1 MGLPINHSMQ
11 IWSYLNTLK
20 LQKDI
25 INSIPLPNA
34 YITEL
39 SLTLPKQAYILNL
52 KKIKSVLHEILFY
65 SRKTPNTKQ
74 PSDLLKFHSNFEV
87 LN

>member
-1 MGLPINHSMQ
+1 M
-11 IWSYLNTLK
+11 
-20 LQKDI
+20 
-25 INSIPLPNA
+25 
-34 YITEL
+34 
-39 SLTLPKQAYILNL
+39 SLYNRTFFGPTKNLEQAYILNF

-74 PSDLLKFHSNFEV
+74 PTDLLKFHSNFEV